1 MRLLIVDDSN
11 IVRNRIARIATLGA
25 IPGLSITGLARNGT
39 EAVSMCRKDPPDVIT
54 MDLTMPEMDGIE
66 CIAKL
71 ITLGADSRILVIS
84 ALADKSTALKAMKLG
99 AHGFINK
106 PFTDEQLTAALLE
119 LKEPI

>member
-25 IPGLSITGLARNGT
+25 IPGLRVAGLAKNGA
-39 EAVSMCRKDPPDVIT
+39 EAVDLCMKATPDVVT

-66 CIAKL
+66 CIAQL
-71 ITLGADSRILVIS
+71 IALGGKFRILVIS
-84 ALADKSTALKAMKLG
+84 ALADKATALRAMKLG
-99 AHGFINK
+99 AHGFIHK